1 LKIIDKPE
9 ILYGELSTPRSIRT
23 RGLLRIAPGM
33 LWIMLFLSIPAL
45 SLIVISFTTRGA
57 YGEIEWVFTLEN
69 YKRLA
74 GYSLFGWSP
83 DYLKIL
89 LRSIIAGLITTSVC
103 ILLSYPLAFFISTRG
118 KTTRYLWLT
127 ALIIPFWTNLVIR
140 TYAWQIVLAPGLPI
154 AKLAAL
160 LNIVPPGSPLYP
172 SFFAVYIGMVSAF
185 LPFVALPLYAAVE
198 KLDWG
203 LVEAANDLYC
213 GRWRVFSQAI
223 LPQTLPGLSVGAI
236 LTFVPAMGMFLI
248 PDLLGGAKYMLV
260 GNLIQQQFG
269 KSRDWPFGAA
279 VSLALISLT
288 LMVLVILNRKGEKM
302 EVV

>member
-1 LKIIDKPE
+1 MTEKRE
-9 ILYGELSTPRSIRT
+9 ILYGELSTQSRIRT
-23 RGLLRIAPGM
+23 KGLLHIAPGM

-57 YGEIEWVFTLEN
+57 YGEIEWVFTWEN
-69 YKRLA
+69 FRRLA

-83 DYLKIL
+83 DYLMIL
-89 LRSIIAGLITTSVC
+89 LRSVIAGCITTLAC
-103 ILLSYPLAFFISTRG
+103 IMLSFPLAFFISTRP
-118 KTTRYLWLT
+118 KTTRYIWLI

-140 TYAWQIVLAPGLPI
+140 TYAWQIVLAPGMPL
-154 AKLAAL
+154 AKLATL
-160 LNIVPPGSPLYP
+160 SHIVPPGSPLYP
-172 SFFAVYIGMVSAF
+172 SSFAVYLGMISAF
-185 LPFVALPLYAAVE
+185 LPFVTLPLYSSVE
-198 KLDWG
+198 KLDWS
-203 LVEAANDLYC
+203 LIEAANDLYC
-213 GRWRVFSQAI
+213 GKWRVFRQAI

-248 PDLLGGAKYMLV
+248 PDLLGGARYMLV

-279 VSLALISLT
+279 VSLALMTLT
-288 LMVLVILNRKGEKM
+288 LIGLVIFNRKGQKM